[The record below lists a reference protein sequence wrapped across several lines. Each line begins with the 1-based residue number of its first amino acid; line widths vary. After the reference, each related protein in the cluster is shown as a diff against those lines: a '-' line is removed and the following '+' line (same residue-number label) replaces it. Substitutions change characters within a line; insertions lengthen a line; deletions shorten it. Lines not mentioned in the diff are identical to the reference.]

1 MDLYHDDDQG
11 QAKHVQQL
19 QGRRCSEALRPTFC
33 LEVKSALYFPLFFSF
48 LLVSHGLCTVHYCTV
63 FDNREVPY

>member
-11 QAKHVQQL
+11 QAEHVQQL

-33 LEVKSALYFPLFFSF
+33 LEDKSALYFPLFFLF
-48 LLVSHGLCTVHYCTV
+48 C
-63 FDNREVPY
+63 